1 MTIKVGVLSD
11 THLHGATPAL
21 RRIYDR
27 HLSGLSVLL
36 HAGDVVSTEVV
47 RFLEQGPFFGVH
59 GNMDPPDL
67 RERLPSERIVE
78 LNGFR
83 IGLTHG
89 RGSPSTCE
97 EEAARRFSGVDVVV
111 YGHTHIPANRVLG
124 GVLLFNPGTLT
135 GHSRSGTNTFGILEL
150 DETLQGRIVEIEGD
164 R

>member
-11 THLHGATPAL
+11 THLHGVTPAL

-27 HLSGLSVLL
+27 HLAGLNALL
-36 HAGDVVSTEVV
+36 HAGDVVSTDVV
-47 RFLEQGPFFGVH
+47 RFLEQGAFFGVH

-67 RERLPSERIVE
+67 REQLPSERVVE

-89 RGSPSTCE
+89 RGSPSSCE
-97 EEAARRFSGVDVVV
+97 ADAARRFSGVDVVV
-111 YGHTHIPANRVLG
+111 YGHSHIPASRVKD

-135 GHSRSGTNTFGILEL
+135 GNSRGGVHSFGVLEL
-150 DETLQGRIVEIEGD
+150 GETVQARIVEIGEP
-164 R
+164 